1 MINATEKTICGHAP
15 LRWNAGFEPG
25 GGVSPIAL
33 VVVCMAMQVEPV
45 DGLARSI
52 CRAWPGQRGSRRYL
66 DANRFYACGT
76 QAKAS
81 RRSHWI
87 RRASLYNHSLCIDID
102 VAHRKKTRPHRCA
115 AGSKNTVSWHE
126 DGARQVYDATHDCEI
141 LLVNKWCDFV
151 IDSQREIF
159 AQHGATAISRQFAVN
174 AIQPARCRVLLS
186 GSGNTRA

>member
-1 MINATEKTICGHAP
+1 MLNATEKTICGHAP

-25 GGVSPIAL
+25 GDVSPIAL

-52 CRAWPGQRGSRRYL
+52 RRAWPGQRGSRRDL
-66 DANRFYACGT
+66 DANRFYACGA

-81 RRSHWI
+81 RRSHGI
-87 RRASLYNHSLCIDID
+87 RHASLYIHSLCIDID
-102 VAHRKKTRPHRCA
+102 VAHRKKPGRIGVRP
-115 AGSKNTVSWHE
+115 GQKNTFSWHE
-126 DGARQVYDATHDCEI
+126 DGARQVYDARPDCEI
-141 LLVNKWCDFV
+141 LLVNKWCNFV

-159 AQHGATAISRQFAVN
+159 EQRGVCGISPQFTVN
-174 AIQPARCRVLLS
+174 AVQPTRCGVLLS

>member
-52 CRAWPGQRGSRRYL
+52 RRAWPGNGARADIWTQTDSTLAVRKPRHRDGVTEFDARRY
-66 DANRFYACGT
+66 NIHT
-76 QAKAS
+76 
-81 RRSHWI
+81 
-87 RRASLYNHSLCIDID
+87 LCIYVD
-102 VAHRKKTRPHRCA
+102 VAHRKKPDRIGVRS
-115 AGSKNTVSWHE
+115 GQKNTVSWHE
-126 DGARQVYDATHDCEI
+126 DGAWQVYDATYDCEI

-159 AQHGATAISRQFAVN
+159 AQRGVPVISRQFAVN
-174 AIQPARCRVLLS
+174 IIQPA
-186 GSGNTRA
+186 